1 MKASYY
7 TSGIVLLLLG
17 ALTWLLMSGLNLNS
31 ARYDE
36 ETRALDDFL
45 RFERGLHREV
55 LTARAGLSRN
65 YDALV
70 RMSNA
75 VEDSLQRLRT
85 AAGPNAPEITS
96 IEALE
101 ERAGREF
108 DLIEQFKTKNALLQ
122 NSISYFG
129 VLTTRLV
136 TSDNKPLAG
145 AATRLAGAMLLLTI
159 DTSPTTMDVVQDRLN
174 ELSAI
179 QWPPEDHDAIAAILA
194 HGGMLRH
201 LLPDINTLLRALVSE
216 ADSRQQDAV
225 RAMIVERQLAA
236 RASARK
242 YRVWLY
248 ATSLLLVVFLVILGL
263 QLRKRAV
270 ALKRQAAFER
280 TITDISMGF
289 ISSQHHELTASVER
303 ALRRLAEFIDADRA
317 YFVLAEPAHV
327 YQWTRGSAEF
337 PKDWSAPML
346 DHAFRIDG
354 GKDGIIRTSTFT
366 PAHSPERDLLEAA
379 GLQSW
384 LCVRSI
390 GKRADAIL
398 GFDGLNARALGCRDD
413 RALFRMAFDAIANAV
428 DRALLE
434 QEKEKLEAGLQ
445 RAERMETIGTFAS
458 GIAHNF
464 NNIVAAIHGYTEIA
478 ETRIALGK
486 DPGKSLMEIHRASER
501 ARELVEQI
509 LRFGRR
515 GEGKR
520 QTVSIK
526 EVVCEAASLLRASLP
541 RHISLSVTDSSDSAV
556 LSAEAAQLQQ
566 VILNLSN
573 NAAQAMT
580 GPGTIGIRIG
590 AEELTQ
596 ARQVGRN
603 WLPPG
608 RFATV
613 EVSDPGKG
621 MDQATMERIFEPF
634 FTTRSDG
641 NGLGLAT
648 VREIVEDHRGAIE
661 VQSSLGVGTRFT
673 LWLPSTGAP
682 HVIAPPAQH
691 AVSDADFGKTVLVLD
706 PDSERLLRHEEI
718 VAALGFEPIGFTT
731 CKDAEEA
738 FRSGKIHFDAV
749 LVFHET
755 GGSAL
760 EGAMVVHAVA
770 PQLPIILATASTRN
784 LDASQLAS
792 SGVAELVRYPL
803 TSTELASVLSRCLSR
818 PTTEL
823 VWLSR
828 DHRACRS
835 QLMSTATPQITTAIQ
850 K

>member
-7 TSGIVLLLLG
+7 TSGVVLVLLG

-31 ARYDE
+31 ARYDQE
-36 ETRALDDFL
+36 MRALDDFL

-70 RMSNA
+70 RMSGA
-75 VEDSLQRLRT
+75 VEDALQRLRT
-85 AAGPNAPEITS
+85 AAGPNAPEIRP
-96 IEALE
+96 IQKLEA
-101 ERAGREF
+101 RAEREF
-108 DLIEQFKTKNALLQ
+108 GLIEQFKTKNALLQ
-122 NSISYFG
+122 NSVAYFG
-129 VLTTRLV
+129 LLTARLV
-136 TSDNKPLAG
+136 ASDNKPVAG

-159 DTSPTTMDVVQDRLN
+159 DTSPTAMDDVQDRLN
-174 ELSAI
+174 ELSTI
-179 QWPPEDHDAIAAILA
+179 QWPAGDHDAIVAILA
-194 HGGMLRH
+194 HGGMLRK

-216 ADSRQQDAV
+216 ADNRQQDVV
-225 RAMIVERQLAA
+225 RALIVKRQLAA
-236 RASARK
+236 RASART

-270 ALKRQAAFER
+270 ALERQAAFER

-317 YFVLAEPAHV
+317 YFVLAEPAHA
-327 YQWTRGSAEF
+327 YQWTRKGAEF
-337 PKDWSAPML
+337 PKNWSAPML
-346 DHAFRIDG
+346 DHAFRIDA
-354 GKDGIIRTSTFT
+354 GKDGIIRTSGFT
-366 PAHSPERDLLEAA
+366 PTHAPERDVLAA
-379 GLQSW
+379 CGLQSW
-384 LCVRSI
+384 LCVRSV

-398 GFDGLNARALGCRDD
+398 GFDGLNARSLGCRDD

-434 QEKEKLEAGLQ
+434 QEKEKLEASLQ

-478 ETRIALGK
+478 ETRVALGK

-520 QTVSIK
+520 QTVSVK
-526 EVVCEAASLLRASLP
+526 AVVCEAASLLRASLP
-541 RHISLSVTDSSDSAV
+541 RHISLSVTDLSDTAV
-556 LSAEAAQLQQ
+556 LSGEAAQLQQ
-566 VILNLSN
+566 VILNLCN

-580 GPGTIGIRIG
+580 APGTIGIRIA

-596 ARQVGRN
+596 ARQIARK

-608 RFATV
+608 RFTTV
-613 EVSDPGKG
+613 EISDPGKG

-648 VREIVEDHRGAIE
+648 VREIVEDHRGAVE
-661 VQSSLGVGTRFT
+661 VQSALGVGTRFT

-682 HVIAPPAQH
+682 HVIAPSAQH

-706 PDSERLLRHEEI
+706 LDPERLLRHEEI

-731 CKDAEEA
+731 CQDAEEA
-738 FRSGKIHFDAV
+738 CRSGKMHFDAA
-749 LVFHET
+749 LVFHEA
-755 GGSAL
+755 GNAAL
-760 EGAMVVHAVA
+760 KGAAVVHSAA
-770 PQLPIILATASTRN
+770 PQLPIILATASTRD

-803 TSTELASVLSRCLSR
+803 TSTELANALSRCLPPS
-818 PTTEL
+818 PSEL

-835 QLMSTATPQITTAIQ
+835 QLMTTAKPQITAAIQ

>member
-7 TSGIVLLLLG
+7 TGGIVLLLLG
-17 ALTWLLMSGLNLNS
+17 VLTWLLMSGLNLNS
-31 ARYDE
+31 TRFDE
-36 ETRALDDFL
+36 EMRALDDFL

-70 RMSNA
+70 RMSRA

-85 AAGPNAPEITS
+85 AAGPKAPEVKS

-101 ERAGREF
+101 ERAGREL
-108 DLIEQFKTKNALLQ
+108 DQIEQFKTKNALLQ
-122 NSISYFG
+122 NSIAYFG

-136 TSDNKPLAG
+136 ASDNKPLAA

-159 DTSPTTMDVVQDRLN
+159 DTSPTTMDAVQDRLN
-174 ELSAI
+174 ELSSMP
-179 QWPPEDHDAIAAILA
+179 WPADDHDSVAAILA
-194 HGGMLRH
+194 HGAMLHR
-201 LLPDINTLLRALVSE
+201 LLPDINALLRTLVSE

-225 RAMIVERQLAA
+225 RAMIVKRQLAA
-236 RASARK
+236 RASARR
-242 YRVWLY
+242 YRIWLY
-248 ATSLLLVVFLVILGL
+248 ATSLLLVVSLVILGL

-270 ALKRQAAFER
+270 ALRRQAAFER
-280 TITDISMGF
+280 MITDISMGF
-289 ISSQHHELTASVER
+289 ISSQHYELEASVER
-303 ALRRLAEFIDADRA
+303 ALRRLAKFIDAGRA
-317 YFVLAEPAHV
+317 YFVLAEPALV
-327 YQWTRGSAEF
+327 YQWTRRGVEF
-337 PKDWSAPML
+337 PKDWSKPML
-346 DHAFRIDG
+346 DRAFRIDA

-366 PAHSPERDLLEAA
+366 PAHAPERDLLAAA
-379 GLQSW
+379 GLHSW
-384 LCVRSI
+384 LCIRSI

-398 GFDGLNARALGCRDD
+398 GFDGLSARALGSRDD
-413 RALFRMAFDAIANAV
+413 FALFRMAFDAIANAV

-434 QEKEKLEAGLQ
+434 QEKEKLEASLQ

-486 DPGKSLMEIHRASER
+486 DPGKSLIEIHRASER

-520 QTVSIK
+520 QTVSLK
-526 EVVCEAASLLRASLP
+526 TLVGEAVSLLKASLP
-541 RHISLSVTDSSDSAV
+541 QHISLAVTDTADTAM
-556 LSAEAAQLQQ
+556 LSGEAAQLQQ
-566 VILNLSN
+566 VILNLCN
-573 NAAQAMT
+573 NAAQAMAE
-580 GPGTIGIRIG
+580 PGTIDIRISS
-590 AEELTQ
+590 EYLVE
-596 ARQVGRN
+596 ARQMGRK

-608 RFATV
+608 RFTTI

-648 VREIVEDHRGAIE
+648 VREIVEDHKGAID
-661 VQSSLGVGTRFT
+661 VQSAVGVGTRFT
-673 LWLPSTGAP
+673 IWLPSSSAP
-682 HVIAPPAQH
+682 QVIAPPAQH
-691 AVSDADFGKTVLVLD
+691 TVSGDDFGRAVLVLD
-706 PDSERLLRHEEI
+706 PDPERLLRHEEI

-731 CKDAEEA
+731 CKEAEA
-738 FRSGKIHFDAV
+738 ACSSGEVQFDAA
-749 LVFHET
+749 LVFHKT
-755 GGSAL
+755 GDYAL
-760 EGAMVVHAVA
+760 KGTCLLHAAA
-770 PQLPIILATASTRN
+770 PHLPIILATSSTRN
-784 LDASQLAS
+784 FDASQLAS
-792 SGVAELVRYPL
+792 SGVTELVRYPL
-803 TSTELASVLSRCLSR
+803 NSTELADALSRSLS
-818 PTTEL
+818 PSGKL

-828 DHRACRS
+828 DHRACIS
-835 QLMSTATPQITTAIQ
+835 QPANGAGTQMTTVIQ